1 MADDVTVQRVD
12 PQSFET
18 DVKAQWLW
26 NGTIINGTAKTLYH
40 APTNIHGGRL
50 TFEEIP
56 ELGNAP
62 MMSSGGSWVSWKS
75 CVFSRAEGPA
85 VNLYSVMGLP
95 FDVEIRSTSID
106 DRGDVIGQL
115 HQTGRLEQESPGKL
129 RAETYIEADYRG
141 PKTVTW
147 SPGYAVWLRQAE
159 ERSIDAVY
167 GQLMIHEHG
176 RFFNIARRRYSYY
189 SDNVLPFDMVWHY
202 KLLTVHSEV
211 RGRDQIWDYS
221 GTAYYSP
228 AKAWTPDRSEFD
240 AIFEAFVCG
249 QSIDDQ
255 IQGAEPVEKEN
266 PMTVG

>member
-1 MADDVTVQRVD
+1 MANEVTVQQIE

-18 DVKAQWLW
+18 DMKAQWLW
-26 NGTIINGTAKTLYH
+26 NGTVINGTSKTLYH
-40 APTNIHGGRL
+40 APSNLHGGRL

-62 MMSSGGSWVSWKS
+62 MMSSGHSWACWKV
-75 CVFSRAEGPA
+75 CLFSKAEAPA

-95 FDVEIRSTSID
+95 IDVEINSTSID
-106 DRGDVIGQL
+106 DRGEVLGQV
-115 HQTGRLEQESPGKL
+115 HQTARLEEVSPGKL
-129 RAETYIEADYRG
+129 RAETQIKADYHG
-141 PKTVTW
+141 PKNVTW

-202 KLLTVHSEV
+202 KLLTAHTEV
-211 RGRDQIWDYS
+211 RGRDRIWNYS

-228 AKAWTPDRSEFD
+228 AKAWTPDRAEFD
-240 AIFEAFVCG
+240 ALFEAFVG
-249 QSIDDQ
+249 DRSMGHQ
-255 IQGAEPVEKEN
+255 IHGTKPLEQN